1 MEESL
6 APQIF
11 TTSLYISTM
20 HFIEGDKQ
28 MQLKEDERIDD
39 LLADQTMQIIQSS
52 TKFAFSI
59 DAVLLADFATTPKT
73 RGKILDLCSGN
84 AVIPLLLT
92 RQSNVPITGVEIQAR
107 LYDMACRS
115 IELNKLDHQIDMI
128 HGDLKDMP
136 DHFKNNKFDL
146 VTVNPP
152 YFQTE
157 NKNHQNHNDYLT
169 IARHEIFC
177 TLEDVVQSCSKL
189 VKSGG
194 KVAMVHRP
202 SRFVDIITLFRQ
214 YKIEPKRVRFVYPK
228 EGKEA
233 NILLIEG
240 IRDGNP
246 DLKLLSPLYAFDGE
260 GNYTKEVEG
269 ILYGRKK

>member
-1 MEESL
+1 ME
-6 APQIF
+6 
-11 TTSLYISTM
+11 
-20 HFIEGDKQ
+20 
-28 MQLKEDERIDD
+28 LKDDERIDD
-39 LLADQTMQIIQSS
+39 LLADQTMQIIQSPTVFS
-52 TKFAFSI
+52 FSI
-59 DAVLLADFATTPKT
+59 DAILLADFASAPRT
-73 RGKILDLCSGN
+73 RGKILDLCTGN
-84 AVIPLLLT
+84 GVVPLLLSQ
-92 RQSNVPITGVEIQAR
+92 RSNVPITGVELQAR
-107 LYDMACRS
+107 LFDMARRS
-115 IELNKLDHQIDMI
+115 IRLNKLTSQINMI
-128 HGDLKDMP
+128 HGDLKEMP
-136 DHFKNNKFDL
+136 AYFKNNKFDL

-152 YFQTE
+152 YFQTV
-157 NKNHQNHNDYLT
+157 NKKHQNDNEFKT

-177 TLEDVVQSCSKL
+177 TLEEVISACSRL

-214 YKIEPKRVRFVYPK
+214 YKIEPKRIRFIYPK

-246 DLKLLSPLYAFDGE
+246 DIKLLPPLYTFDKDGTYSE
-260 GNYTKEVEG
+260 ELEG

>member
-1 MEESL
+1 
-6 APQIF
+6 
-11 TTSLYISTM
+11 
-20 HFIEGDKQ
+20 
-28 MQLKEDERIDD
+28 MQLNEDERIDD
-39 LLADQTMQIIQSS
+39 LLADQTMQIIQSP

-59 DAVLLADFATTPKT
+59 DAVLLSDFATAPKT
-73 RGKILDLCSGN
+73 KGKILDLCSGN

-92 RQSNVPITGVEIQAR
+92 RHSKVPITGVEIQAR

-115 IELNKLDHQIDMI
+115 IKLNDLSDQIDMI
-128 HGDLKDMP
+128 NGDLKDMP
-136 DHFKNNKFDL
+136 AYFKNNKFDL

-157 NKNHQNHNDYLT
+157 NKNHHNHNDYLT
-169 IARHEIFC
+169 IARHEIYC

-246 DLKLLSPLYAFDGE
+246 ELKLLPPIFAFDKD
-260 GNYTKEVEG
+260 GNYTKELEG
-269 ILYGRKK
+269 ILYGRKE

>member
-1 MEESL
+1 ME
-6 APQIF
+6 
-11 TTSLYISTM
+11 
-20 HFIEGDKQ
+20 
-28 MQLKEDERIDD
+28 LKEDERIDD
-39 LLADQTMQIIQSS
+39 LLADRSMQIIQSP

-59 DAVLLADFATTPKT
+59 DAVLLSDFATVPRTK
-73 RGKILDLCSGN
+73 GKILDLCTGN
-84 AVIPLLLT
+84 AVIPLLLS
-92 RQSNVPITGVEIQAR
+92 RRSKVPITGVEIQER
-107 LYDMACRS
+107 LYDMGCRS
-115 IELNKLDHQIDMI
+115 IALNQLNERVDMI

-157 NKNHQNHNDYLT
+157 NKNHHNYNEYLT
-169 IARHEIFC
+169 IARHEIYC
-177 TLEDVVQSCSKL
+177 TLEDVIQSCSKL

-202 SRFVDIITLFRQ
+202 SRFVDIVTLFRQ

-228 EGKEA
+228 KGKEA

-240 IRDGNP
+240 MRDGNP
-246 DLKLLSPLYAFDGE
+246 DLKMLPPLYSFDEE
-260 GNYTKEVEG
+260 GNYTTELEG
-269 ILYGRKK
+269 ILYGRKE